1 MIWIICNRKVLLWTV
16 LFATGQFI
24 WMIRIICNRKVVVL
38 VHPFCNRPVHLD
50 DPDHLPKDIS
60 IRSLLSMR
68 YIPNNH
74 KAFSQYW
81 PLFCPVLQGSE
92 ATFGKKVGRNID
104 DIDSQ
109 TLTLQSG
116 HFCNRFFLFL
126 IPTLPF
132 NLNLD
137 KHFPQ
142 NFDFDMELRS
152 CKWSKN
158 GWLE

>member
-1 MIWIICNRKVLLWTV
+1 MAFTYYETLFFHLEFDRNGKVE
-16 LFATGQFI
+16 G
-24 WMIRIICNRKVVVL
+24 
-38 VHPFCNRPVHLD
+38 
-50 DPDHLPKDIS
+50 
-60 IRSLLSMR
+60 
-68 YIPNNH
+68 
-74 KAFSQYW
+74 
-81 PLFCPVLQGSE
+81 
-92 ATFGKKVGRNID
+92 NID

-137 KHFPQ
+137 KHLPQ

-152 CKWSKN
+152 CK
-158 GWLE
+158 